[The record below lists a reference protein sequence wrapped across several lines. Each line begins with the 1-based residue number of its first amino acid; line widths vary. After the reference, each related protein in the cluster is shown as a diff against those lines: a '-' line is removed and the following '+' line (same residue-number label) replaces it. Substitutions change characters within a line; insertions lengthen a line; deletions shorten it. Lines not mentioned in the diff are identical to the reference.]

1 MTHIPQI
8 KKVIEYL
15 EHLKITRE
23 LSGLLE
29 SANMDISVKT
39 LSGSLKSLVIAS
51 LWLKKKRNYLIITP
65 SAQEAE
71 DWFHDLQLVLGDDV
85 LALLSEPS
93 NKVHYT
99 AENQDEQL
107 IWLIDGLSVL
117 QKNDFSITIST
128 PDIFNISIP
137 KHEEIS
143 KYRTTLHKGQFLEY
157 SAFSNML
164 GLNGFE
170 RVDFVSSQGEMAVRG
185 GIVDIFPLGW
195 DNPLR
200 IEFWDNEIESIRE
213 FQPISQRSIR
223 EHQSIEFIANIYHSS
238 RTTADST
245 IFEYLSNDTILVLD
259 NPDSLQSS
267 IDNWDIFSS
276 YQKLSINKLGEADV
290 KINSSQQKQ
299 YHGSVKDFTLELRKL
314 VGLNA
319 KIVISAQGKEH
330 LERLKELVENG
341 IEMSEVQDTL
351 NSTYLAEKDV
361 TLNSILWL
369 NESFTHGFLLPDFQ
383 LAIFT
388 EHEIFNR
395 LRTQTTRRGK
405 RITGGISLREL
416 MQLKIGDF
424 VVHVDKGVGKFDGF
438 KTIKLGVSLQDCLR
452 LQFADDDI
460 LYVNLNYINKIQKY
474 SSQEGVVP
482 KLSKLGSTEWLRK
495 KAKTKKRLKDIARD
509 LIKLYA
515 ERKRQ
520 PGISY
525 PSDTMW
531 QKEFEASFI
540 YDDTPDQAQTTTE
553 VKKDMESETPMDRL
567 VCGDV
572 GFGKTEIAIRAS
584 FKAVQAGKQV
594 AVLVP
599 TTILAQ
605 QHYMTFMDR
614 LHRYPVIIEVI
625 SRFRSKKEQEVV
637 VEKTKNAQIDVLIGT
652 HRLLSK
658 DVSFRNLGLLV
669 IDEEHRFGVASKEK
683 LRKLRTNVDTLTL
696 TATPIP
702 RTLNFSLMG
711 ARDLSIIETPP
722 RNRLPIYTEIL
733 EWNDK
738 IILKAISKEIERK
751 GQVFFVNDKI
761 QDIEKISRNIQ
772 MLMPSLK
779 VAVAHGQMRS
789 SELEHIMEKFLERK
803 FDVLFTTK
811 IIESGIDIPNAN
823 TMFINN
829 AQNFGLAE
837 LYQLRGRVG
846 RSNIQAYC
854 YLLIPPV
861 KNLSSNSLRRLQAIE
876 EFTELGSGLQLAMR
890 DMEIRGAGNL
900 LGPEQSGYIKE
911 IGFELYQ
918 RILDEAVSE
927 LKIEEFSELFF
938 DSKKIDKI
946 LPVNEDITIE
956 LDSDALLPSDYI
968 ASETERFHFYKK
980 LYHVRDNDALHE
992 ILEEMND
999 RFGKLPQQANE
1010 LIFAVKLRVAALS
1023 SGFAKITLKKNK
1035 LSAEFLTN
1043 LSTDFQE
1050 TVLPVILD
1058 LLPSYPN
1065 AKIFQNENKLSIEL
1079 LVSKRDDAVEFLW
1092 RIKRTLQSLID

>member
-1 MTHIPQI
+1 
-8 KKVIEYL
+8 
-15 EHLKITRE
+15 
-23 LSGLLE
+23 
-29 SANMDISVKT
+29 MDISVKT

-388 EHEIFNR
+388 EHEIFN
-395 LRTQTTRRGK
+395 RRGK

-900 LGPEQSGYIKE
+900 LGPEQSGYINE

>member
-8 KKVIEYL
+8 NKIIDYL
-15 EHLKITRE
+15 EHLKITQE

-29 SANMDISVKT
+29 TVNKDISIKT
-39 LSGSLKSLVIAS
+39 LSGSLKSLIISS
-51 LWLKKKRNYLIITP
+51 LWLKKKRNYFIIAP

-71 DWFHDLQLVLGDDV
+71 DWFHDLQLVMGDDV

-107 IWLIDGLSVL
+107 IWMIDGLSIL
-117 QKNDFSITIST
+117 QKNDFSIAIST
-128 PDIFNISIP
+128 PEIFKINIP

-143 KYRTTLHKGQFLEY
+143 KFRTTLKKGQFLDY
-157 SAFSNML
+157 SEFSNML
-164 GLNGFE
+164 GMNGFE
-170 RVDFVSSQGEMAVRG
+170 KADFVSSQGEMAVRG

-213 FQPISQRSIR
+213 FQPLSQRSIR
-223 EHQSIEFIANIYHSS
+223 EHESIEFIANIYHSS
-238 RTTADST
+238 RTTADSS
-245 IFEYLSNDTILVLD
+245 IFEYLSNDTIFVLD
-259 NPDSLQSS
+259 NHDTLQSA
-267 IDNWDIFSS
+267 IDNWDIFNS
-276 YQKLSINKLGEADV
+276 YQKLSINKLGEVEV
-290 KINSSQQKQ
+290 KVNSSQQKQ
-299 YHGSVKDFTLELRKL
+299 YHGSIKDFSLELRNL
-314 VGLNA
+314 AGLNT

-341 IEMSEVQDTL
+341 IEMSHDKELLDSL
-351 NSTYLAEKDV
+351 YLAGKDE
-361 TLNSILWL
+361 TLKSILWL

-383 LAIFT
+383 LAVFT
-388 EHEIFNR
+388 EHEIFDR

-405 RITGGISLREL
+405 RSSGGISLREL
-416 MQLKIGDF
+416 MQLKIEDF
-424 VVHVDKGVGKFDGF
+424 VVHIDKGVGKFDGF
-438 KTIKLGVSLQDCLR
+438 KTIKLGESLQDCVR

-495 KAKTKKRLKDIARD
+495 KAKTKKRLKDISRD

-525 PSDTMW
+525 PADTMW

-614 LHRYPVIIEVI
+614 LHRYPVNIEVI
-625 SRFRSKKEQEVV
+625 SRFRSKKEQDVV
-637 VEKTKNAQIDVLIGT
+637 VEKTKYAQVDVLIGT

-658 DVSFRNLGLLV
+658 DVEFRNLGLLV

-683 LRKLRTNVDTLTL
+683 LRQLKTNIDTLTL

-711 ARDLSIIETPP
+711 ARDLSVIETPP

-738 IILKAISKEIERK
+738 IILKAITKEIERK

-772 MLMPSLK
+772 MLMPSLR

-789 SELEHIMEKFLERK
+789 SELEHIMENFLERK
-803 FDVLFTTK
+803 CDVIFTTK

-829 AQNFGLAE
+829 SQNFGLAE

-846 RSNIQAYC
+846 RSNTQAYC
-854 YLLIPPV
+854 YLLIPPI
-861 KNLSSNSLRRLQAIE
+861 KTLSSNSLRRLQAIE

-900 LGPEQSGYIKE
+900 LGPEQSGYINE

-927 LKIEEFSELFF
+927 LKIEEFSDLFL
-938 DSKKIDKI
+938 DAKKIDKI
-946 LPVNEDITIE
+946 LPINEDITIE
-956 LDSDALLPSDYI
+956 LDSDALLPSDFI
-968 ASETERFHFYKK
+968 TSETERFHFYKK
-980 LYHVRDNDALHE
+980 LYHVRDNEGLHE
-992 ILEEMND
+992 IMEELKD
-999 RFGKLPQQANE
+999 RFGILPPQANE
-1010 LIFAVKLRVAALS
+1010 LIFAVKLRIAGLS
-1023 SGFAKITLKKNK
+1023 SGFAKISLKKNK
-1035 LSAEFLTN
+1035 LSAEFMTN
-1043 LSTDFQE
+1043 ISSEIQE

-1058 LLPSYPN
+1058 ILPSYPN
-1065 AKIFQNENKLSIEL
+1065 AKLLQNEKNLSIEMSF
-1079 LVSKRDDAVEFLW
+1079 SKRDEAVEFLW
-1092 RIKRTLQSLID
+1092 RIKRSIKELIL

>member
-1 MTHIPQI
+1 M

-900 LGPEQSGYIKE
+900 LGPEQSGYINE

>member
-900 LGPEQSGYIKE
+900 LGPEQSGYINE

>member
-1 MTHIPQI
+1 
-8 KKVIEYL
+8 
-15 EHLKITRE
+15 
-23 LSGLLE
+23 
-29 SANMDISVKT
+29 
-39 LSGSLKSLVIAS
+39 
-51 LWLKKKRNYLIITP
+51 
-65 SAQEAE
+65 
-71 DWFHDLQLVLGDDV
+71 
-85 LALLSEPS
+85 
-93 NKVHYT
+93 
-99 AENQDEQL
+99 
-107 IWLIDGLSVL
+107 
-117 QKNDFSITIST
+117 
-128 PDIFNISIP
+128 
-137 KHEEIS
+137 
-143 KYRTTLHKGQFLEY
+143 
-157 SAFSNML
+157 
-164 GLNGFE
+164 
-170 RVDFVSSQGEMAVRG
+170 
-185 GIVDIFPLGW
+185 
-195 DNPLR
+195 
-200 IEFWDNEIESIRE
+200 
-213 FQPISQRSIR
+213 
-223 EHQSIEFIANIYHSS
+223 
-238 RTTADST
+238 
-245 IFEYLSNDTILVLD
+245 
-259 NPDSLQSS
+259 
-267 IDNWDIFSS
+267 
-276 YQKLSINKLGEADV
+276 
-290 KINSSQQKQ
+290 
-299 YHGSVKDFTLELRKL
+299 LRKL

-900 LGPEQSGYIKE
+900 LGPEQSGYINE